1 MRCWNSA
8 FNAQGSRLNLAL
20 VQAGAVKIY
29 VAAVEALRKNE
40 RQDETQFTT
49 KFEGFLSFS
58 TIHHSYIPCLSH
70 KALETRRT
78 QGLHRKTTTK
88 KKTTDIIARVAQ
100 ETIIIIIF
108 FFFFVSSIL
117 FLKET
122 SLRTFLSQSTT
133 TLLLDLNCFFSFQH
147 LAAGVHFCRVGAL
160 EEERGM
166 ARNTRRSCHAFLFF

>member
-1 MRCWNSA
+1 
-8 FNAQGSRLNLAL
+8 
-20 VQAGAVKIY
+20 VKIY

-133 TLLLDLNCFFSFQH
+133 TLLLDLNCFF
-147 LAAGVHFCRVGAL
+147 
-160 EEERGM
+160 
-166 ARNTRRSCHAFLFF
+166 

>member
-133 TLLLDLNCFFSFQH
+133 TLLLDLNCFFWFQH

-166 ARNTRRSCHAFLFF
+166 ARNTRRWCHAFLFF